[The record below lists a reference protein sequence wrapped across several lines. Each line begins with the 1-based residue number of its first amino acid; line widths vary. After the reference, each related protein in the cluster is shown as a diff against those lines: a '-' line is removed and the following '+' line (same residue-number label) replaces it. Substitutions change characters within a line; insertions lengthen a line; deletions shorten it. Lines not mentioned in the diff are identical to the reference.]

1 MMITLDLDFITHSL
15 NFAAIGGAE
24 LLEQGEQQALVIAGN
39 WDQLWKDVINP
50 LSGLYLAMT
59 RIGVLFAVASLML
72 WGIHIVKDYVDHQST
87 QFLHELI
94 WPLIVILF
102 LAKGGVMLSIVTLD
116 VRGYINQ
123 VNQTILSTASARI
136 DLQEAF
142 QKAKNHGAAR
152 AEIGSLIVQCQALT
166 GDKQIE
172 CLEEASVQS
181 EAILDTYNLEGS
193 GITNLLNR
201 IRTAIAEGRTRTS
214 EITGSESQSIG
225 TSFFGALTGA
235 FITAQARA
243 SLISWQVAFQQLL
256 ECSLLLTALIGPLA
270 MGLSLLPVS
279 SKAVYAWLTA
289 MFSVGMAK
297 LYFNIIAG
305 LAATTIVSADAGDPM
320 WFLQFV
326 AIQAPILSATLAA
339 GGGMAVWS
347 ALTAQGAAVAK
358 GLAGGVST
366 LASRKFA

>member
-1 MMITLDLDFITHSL
+1 MITHHFDLITHSL
-15 NFAAIGGAE
+15 NFAAIGGSE
-24 LLEQGEQQALVIAGN
+24 LLEQGEQQALVIANN

-59 RIGVLFAVASLML
+59 QIGVLFAVASLMF

-102 LAKGGVMLSIVTLD
+102 LAKGGVMLSLVTLD

-123 VNQTILSTASARI
+123 VNQTILSTTSSRI

-152 AEIGSLIVQCQALT
+152 AEIGSLMVQCQALT
-166 GDKQIE
+166 GDKQID

-181 EAILDTYNLEGS
+181 EAILDTYKLEGS

-201 IRTAIAEGRTRTS
+201 IKTAIAEGRTQ
-214 EITGSESQSIG
+214 GQSIG

-235 FITAQARA
+235 FVTAQARA

-256 ECSLLLTALIGPLA
+256 EVSLLLTALIGPIA

-289 MFSVGMAK
+289 FFSVGMAK

-326 AIQAPILSATLAA
+326 ALQAPVLAATLAA

-347 ALTAQGAAVAK
+347 ALTSQGAAVAK
-358 GLAGGVST
+358 GLASGVSA